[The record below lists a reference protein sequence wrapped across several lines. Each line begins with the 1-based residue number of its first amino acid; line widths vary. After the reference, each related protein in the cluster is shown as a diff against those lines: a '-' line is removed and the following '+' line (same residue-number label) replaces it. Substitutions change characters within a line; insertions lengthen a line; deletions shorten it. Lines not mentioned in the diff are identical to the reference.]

1 MTDEQEG
8 NVQERTEIVK
18 AKEMTLN
25 DMQMAEQ
32 LYYNAGLDPVVD
44 AGLRDYDNRIQQE
57 NKLLNKVLGPRG
69 SDIRGYGETVA
80 KRVAVAVYALLNRQ
94 YGGKVGD
101 LRSYIMTLEDE
112 RNRANSRYDDLM
124 GRVVGTL
131 GEEYKELRSNSQEF
145 MEKLTNIMGEDIKES
160 RINQEALVQQL
171 ADIDGLRAQ
180 IVAVE
185 KEKEH
190 LREKYEAQIAGLV
203 GEYKEE
209 KASLTTMIDSLE
221 NEKLQLKES
230 YDSQLSAMKDE
241 HNETVR
247 KLEARISELETRI
260 EQMEVE
266 GKSLSKELEEFRNDH
281 EKLRTA
287 LTALAQ
293 SFPDEEITQKLGE
306 EMHNYLLKDSKVPKA
321 VIEGVGKF
329 INFERYMGAAVK
341 RGAQEAGKRVNE
353 LLDSTPERR

>member
-1 MTDEQEG
+1 MKAQEDG
-8 NVQERTEIVK
+8 NGQERTEIIK
-18 AKEMTLN
+18 TEEMTLN

-32 LYYNAGLDPVVD
+32 LYYNAGLDPVVE

-69 SDIRGYGETVA
+69 SDIHGYGETVA
-80 KRVAVAVYALLNRQ
+80 KRVAVAIYALLNKQ

-112 RNRANSRYDDLM
+112 RSRANSRYDDLM
-124 GRVVGTL
+124 GRVVGIL
-131 GEEYKELRSNSQEF
+131 GEEYKDLRSNSQEF
-145 MEKLTNIMGEDIKES
+145 MEKLTNVMGEDIKES

-185 KEKEH
+185 KEKEQM
-190 LREKYEAQIAGLV
+190 REKYEAQITDLV
-203 GEYKEE
+203 SEYKEE
-209 KASLTTMIDSLE
+209 KVSLTTMIDSLE

-247 KLEARISELETRI
+247 KLEARILEMEIRI
-260 EQMEVE
+260 GQMDME
-266 GKSLSKELEEFRNDH
+266 GKSLSKELEDFRKDQ
-281 EKLRTA
+281 EELRTA

-306 EMHNYLLKDSKVPKA
+306 EMYNYLLKDSKVPKA

-341 RGAQEAGKRVNE
+341 RGAQETGKRVDE
-353 LLDSTPERR
+353 LLDSTRERS